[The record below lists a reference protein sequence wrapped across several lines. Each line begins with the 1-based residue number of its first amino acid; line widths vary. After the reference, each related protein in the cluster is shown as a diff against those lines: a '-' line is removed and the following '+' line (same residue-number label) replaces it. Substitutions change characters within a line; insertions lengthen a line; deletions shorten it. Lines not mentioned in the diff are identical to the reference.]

1 MEIKIKQKKLTPQA
15 HSLPPQ
21 GLHQVCFWPQAR
33 GCRGE
38 CLSPKPFRSPLRNR
52 LGAPAEIR
60 WTEGNLKGIFINFIN
75 TGAEQKQD
83 SFIDLNIKI
92 TCAFFAF
99 SLR

>member
-1 MEIKIKQKKLTPQA
+1 MKIKIKQKKLTPQA
-15 HSLPPQ
+15 YYYPLKACTRFAS
-21 GLHQVCFWPQAR
+21 

-38 CLSPKPFRSPLRNR
+38 CLSPKPLRSPPRNR

-75 TGAEQKQD
+75 TGTEQMQD